1 MSYFGR
7 STCLLR
13 PFNVLTSADQRAY
26 FGRSKTNSSDL
37 LEKHALSKRSLNG
50 STEILHLKFFA
61 AKVVFF
67 ADNPTYTQPNAS
79 SSAFFRIFVRKNHT
93 TNNMHSKEEKLE
105 AFGKLLDVL
114 DELRIKCPW
123 DHKQTNES
131 LRPNTIEEVYELCDA
146 IERNDVKDEQK
157 ELGDVLLHICFY
169 AKIAQEKAQFDIADV
184 CRSLVD
190 KLIYRHPHIYGKT
203 QASTAE
209 AVADNWEK
217 LKEHEK
223 GGNKTV
229 LSGVPKSLP
238 SLIKSF
244 RIQEKAAHVG
254 FDWEKKED
262 VWQKV
267 KEEIQEYEEAA
278 KSGSLNASEAE
289 FGDLLFSLVN
299 AARLYGINPDNALEL
314 TNRKFISRF
323 GHIEQSAKAAGKKVS
338 DLSLEDMDK
347 FWNEAKNIEKQTQ
360 KS

>member
-1 MSYFGR
+1 
-7 STCLLR
+7 
-13 PFNVLTSADQRAY
+13 
-26 FGRSKTNSSDL
+26 
-37 LEKHALSKRSLNG
+37 
-50 STEILHLKFFA
+50 
-61 AKVVFF
+61 
-67 ADNPTYTQPNAS
+67 
-79 SSAFFRIFVRKNHT
+79 
-93 TNNMHSKEEKLE
+93 MHSKEEKLE

-123 DHKQTNES
+123 DSKQTNES

-146 IERNDVKDEQK
+146 IERNDVKDERK

-169 AKIAQEKAQFDIADV
+169 AKIAQEKAQFDIANV
-184 CRSLVD
+184 CQSLVD
-190 KLIYRHPHIYGKT
+190 KLIYRHPHIYGKA
-203 QASTAE
+203 QAATAE

-223 GGNKTV
+223 DGNKTV

-238 SLIKSF
+238 SLIKAF

-278 KSGSLNASEAE
+278 KSESHNASEAE

-299 AARLYGINPDNALEL
+299 AARLYGINPDNALEH

-323 GHIEQSAKAAGKKVS
+323 EHIEQSAKANGKNVS
-338 DLSLEDMDK
+338 DLSLAEMDML
-347 FWNEAKNIEKQTQ
+347 WNEAKNIENKTQ
-360 KS
+360 DL